1 MLVINIIAL
10 CVCGF
15 IIGAWLLQAILSI
28 QRYRAEKRAAAL
40 NEEKSIAKEYINMCV
55 ATVNEENQKLR
66 IENEELTLRL
76 KVEQEAHC
84 FWRNKWAELNNINT
98 KGDNE

>member
-1 MLVINIIAL
+1 MLVINLIAL
-10 CVCGF
+10 CLCGF
-15 IIGAWLLQAILSI
+15 IIGTWLLQAILSI
-28 QRYRAEKRAAAL
+28 QRYCAEKRKAAL
-40 NEEKSIAKEYINMCV
+40 NEEKSVAKEFTNMC
-55 ATVNEENQKLR
+55 ATTVNEENRKLR
-66 IENEELTLRL
+66 ADIEELTLRL